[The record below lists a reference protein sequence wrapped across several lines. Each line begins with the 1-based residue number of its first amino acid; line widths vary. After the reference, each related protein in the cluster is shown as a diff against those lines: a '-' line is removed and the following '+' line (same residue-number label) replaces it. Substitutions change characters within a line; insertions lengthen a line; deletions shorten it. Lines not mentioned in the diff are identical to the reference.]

1 MSMNEKPRQRN
12 EADEEHSGDRGNQ
25 PDALE
30 AFLENQSKKCAAHH
44 RTHTSEVLELIRK
57 HRKT

>member
-1 MSMNEKPRQRN
+1 MNEKTRQR
-12 EADEEHSGDRGNQ
+12 DETDDGSIDENRNAA
-25 PDALE
+25 DALE
-30 AFLENQSKKCAAHH
+30 TFLKNQSKKCAAHH